1 MTANGE
7 RYCSQH
13 HQPRSQ
19 CRPGDRHVQTLRAR
33 DDLLAAVAARVEAV
47 GLPSMNDGLEMALEA
62 WVRVPLQRVAKQA
75 LADRRIRPRP
85 ATTPEEPA
93 SPGAVPFRSP
103 AVKP

>member
-33 DDLLAAVAARVEAV
+33 DDLMAAVAARVEAV
-47 GLPSMNDGLEMALEA
+47 GLPTMNDGLEMALEA
-62 WVRVPLQRVAKQA
+62 WVRAPLQKVAKQA
-75 LADRRIRPRP
+75 LADRRIRPGRAASP
-85 ATTPEEPA
+85 AQPA
-93 SPGAVPFRSP
+93 SPGAVPSRSP

>member
-33 DDLLAAVAARVEAV
+33 DDLIAAVAARVEAV

-62 WVRVPLQRVAKQA
+62 WVRAPLQKVAEQA
-75 LADRRIRPRP
+75 LADRRIRPGSAVFR
-85 ATTPEEPA
+85 EPGGEPVIA
-93 SPGAVPFRSP
+93 AAV
-103 AVKP
+103 